1 MRRSHRWKD
10 SVRAMNVALGV
21 GGGVAA
27 YKAAELAR
35 ALMERGFTVQ
45 AILTPAAEEF
55 IRPLTF
61 AALTGRKV
69 LTNLF
74 SAGGSAGPSPEDTL
88 ASAIEHIRVAE
99 ENQILVIAPATADL
113 LAKLAHGFAGD
124 FLTTMYLAF
133 TGPVV
138 LAPAMN
144 TNMWNHPATR
154 DNLSILRKRGHMV
167 IEPGDGILACGTVG
181 PGRLAEPEA
190 IADAVAALRDHPIA
204 RNGAAPRQ
212 DLEGETVLITA
223 GPTQEPLDAVRYL
236 SNRSSGKMG
245 YALAADA
252 LERGARVILVS
263 GPVHLDAP
271 RGAETIQVRTAV
283 EMRAAVMDH
292 LKPATMIIKAAAV
305 ADYHR
310 VNAPSH
316 KLKKTAARLSLE
328 LDPTPDILAEL
339 GRKKG
344 DRLLVGF
351 AAETENL
358 IEEARRK
365 LESKNCDMV
374 VANLVGADPVS
385 QEGTGFESDE
395 NEVVL
400 VLRTGEAIPVRR
412 AAKTVIAHR
421 IFDEMIRLRLALH
434 KAH

>member
-1 MRRSHRWKD
+1 
-10 SVRAMNVALGV
+10 MNVALGV

-35 ALMERGFTVQ
+35 ALMEHGFTVQ
-45 AILTPAAEEF
+45 AILTEAAGEF

-69 LTNLF
+69 VTGLF
-74 SAGGSAGPSPEDTL
+74 SAGSPEDTL
-88 ASAIEHIRVAE
+88 ASSIEHIRVAE

-113 LAKLAHGFAGD
+113 LAKLAHGLAGD

-154 DNLSILRKRGHMV
+154 ENLRILRERGHIV
-167 IEPGDGILACGTVG
+167 IEPGDGILACGMVG

-190 IADAVAALRDHPIA
+190 IAAVVAGLRDQPV
-204 RNGAAPRQ
+204 APNREVRKK

-245 YALAADA
+245 YALAAGA

-263 GPVHLDAP
+263 GPVHLDP
-271 RGAETIQVRTAV
+271 PKGAETIQVHTAI

-292 LKPATMIIKAAAV
+292 LKESTMIVKAAAV

-358 IEEARRK
+358 VEEARRK

-374 VANLVGADPVS
+374 VANLVAQDPVS
-385 QEGTGFESDE
+385 QGSSGFESDE

-400 VLRTGEAIPVRR
+400 VLRTGETIPVRR
-412 AAKTVIAHR
+412 AAKSAIAHR

-434 KAH
+434 NATSS